1 MLAQATPCRR
11 ARCPPA
17 ERKSAAA
24 IRAQQLWRKIR
35 AACMDIL
42 IHDSSAHSRSRNLP
56 PSSVSTNAV
65 PPDWEQLLRGGG
77 CPGKF
82 RRSSVYRDLG
92 GLQDKQDK
100 LTARTAKIRKN
111 ELRGLIGCRAFI
123 YLLSEAN
130 GPLFQVAT
138 LTGFE
143 EGNCINRQSTAR
155 NCIPTAICGEAVGG
169 SRILEACISRFSS

>member
-42 IHDSSAHSRSRNLP
+42 IHNSSAHSRARNLP

-143 EGNCINRQSTAR
+143 AATAISCIELQSTA
-155 NCIPTAICGEAVGG
+155 NGKNHPMV
-169 SRILEACISRFSS
+169 ISKKI

>member
-1 MLAQATPCRR
+1 M
-11 ARCPPA
+11 PPA

-35 AACMDIL
+35 AACMNS
-42 IHDSSAHSRSRNLP
+42 IHNSLVHSRARNLP
-56 PSSVSTNAV
+56 PSSASTNAA
-65 PPDWEQLLRGGG
+65 PPDSEQLLRGGE

-111 ELRGLIGCRAFI
+111 ELRGLIGCRASI

-130 GPLFQVAT
+130 GPLFEVAT

-143 EGNCINRQSTAR
+143 EGNCNQLHRTAVNR
-155 NCIPTAICGEAVGG
+155 I
-169 SRILEACISRFSS
+169 